1 MRTALDNYQFTN
13 AAREIAA
20 LVDEVSNWYVRR
32 SRNRFWESGMNA
44 EKAAAYETLH
54 EVLVTISKL
63 IAPFTPFV
71 AEDIHLNLE
80 GSSVH
85 LADYPVVNESL
96 LQPKLE
102 AEMDAV
108 LQVVELGRS
117 NRNQHSLKVKQ
128 PLAELVLLEH
138 NENDMDWES
147 YRDIVMDELNVK
159 AFHVELDETKYTSYQ
174 LKLNFKTAGPKFG
187 KM

>member
-1 MRTALDNYQFTN
+1 MNGYYQDCIVQRKKVRTALDDYQFTN

-71 AEDIHLNLE
+71 AEDIHLNLT

-85 LADYPVVNESL
+85 LEDYPVVNESL

-102 AEMDAV
+102 AEWM
-108 LQVVELGRS
+108 QFY
-117 NRNQHSLKVKQ
+117 K
-128 PLAELVLLEH
+128 LLNLE
-138 NENDMDWES
+138 EV
-147 YRDIVMDELNVK
+147 IVINIL
-159 AFHVELDETKYTSYQ
+159 
-174 LKLNFKTAGPKFG
+174 
-187 KM
+187 

>member
-1 MRTALDNYQFTN
+1 MSIIRKETYDVKLTKLDEWVLSRLHSTTKKVRTALDDYQFTN

-108 LQVVELGRS
+108 LQVVELG
-117 NRNQHSLKVKQ
+117 KVTVISI
-128 PLAELVLLEH
+128 L
-138 NENDMDWES
+138 
-147 YRDIVMDELNVK
+147 
-159 AFHVELDETKYTSYQ
+159 
-174 LKLNFKTAGPKFG
+174 
-187 KM
+187 

>member
-1 MRTALDNYQFTN
+1 MLKKQ
-13 AAREIAA
+13 
-20 LVDEVSNWYVRR
+20 LR
-32 SRNRFWESGMNA
+32 S
-44 EKAAAYETLH
+44 ETLH

-71 AEDIHLNLE
+71 AEDIHLNLT

-85 LADYPVVNESL
+85 LEDYPVVNESL

-128 PLAELVLLEH
+128 PLAELVLLG
-138 NENDMDWES
+138 
-147 YRDIVMDELNVK
+147 
-159 AFHVELDETKYTSYQ
+159 A
-174 LKLNFKTAGPKFG
+174 
-187 KM
+187 